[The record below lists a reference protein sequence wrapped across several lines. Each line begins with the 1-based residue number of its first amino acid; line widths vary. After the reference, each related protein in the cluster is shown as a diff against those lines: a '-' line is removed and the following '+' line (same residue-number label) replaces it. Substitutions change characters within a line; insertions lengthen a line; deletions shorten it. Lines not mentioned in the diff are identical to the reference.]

1 MKNLTFIFLFLSFVT
16 IAQNEEANQC
26 SISTKGVYYSAI
38 DSISNI
44 YIRFYEENIV
54 YTTSSDIEYELATKY
69 IVSKN
74 HDFLMNGKFQVN
86 KRRCLVRLKA
96 ENEFGKIQ
104 MEGIIN
110 DDKIIM
116 IVINKLDNTSRDFI
130 FNFYPEI

>member
-1 MKNLTFIFLFLSFVT
+1 MKNLTFIFLFLSCAVF
-16 IAQNEEANQC
+16 AQDEEYNQC
-26 SISTKGVYYSAI
+26 SISKKGIYYSPI

-44 YIRFYEENIV
+44 YIRFYEGDTV
-54 YTTSSDIEYELATKY
+54 YTTSSDIDYDLATKY

-74 HDFLMNGKFQVN
+74 HDYLMNGKFQVN

-104 MEGIIN
+104 MEGIISG
-110 DDKIIM
+110 DKIIM
-116 IVINKLDNTSRDFI
+116 IVINKLNNTSRDFI

>member
-1 MKNLTFIFLFLSFVT
+1 MKNLTFIFLFLS
-16 IAQNEEANQC
+16 IAIFAQDEESNQC
-26 SISTKGVYYSAI
+26 SISKKGIYYSPI
-38 DSISNI
+38 DSTSNI
-44 YIRFYEENIV
+44 YIRFYEGDTV
-54 YTTSSDIEYELATKY
+54 YTTSSDIDYDLATKY

-74 HDFLMNGKFQVN
+74 HDYLMNGKFQVN
-86 KRRCLVRLKA
+86 KRRCLIRLKA